1 VSRARNRRHR
11 AERKAK
17 AEAKDELQF
26 GFWFVGFFDLLG
38 IRERYLETDHFPAND
53 EEMKALLTKLKNSVG
68 VVQGLRRELTR
79 FEAAMKDPSHVATLD
94 GVPAGARELVNEL
107 RQTRA
112 IRLNFSDAI
121 MLQCPLASDGGNFP
135 IRGIY
140 DALQKCASMM
150 LVSLAAGHPIRGG
163 LDVGTG
169 LLDGGELFGA
179 ATVKAYLLESKC
191 AEYPRLVVGDTL
203 VKRLLQSQESDAGG
217 LRGQVE
223 RQVAA
228 RLLSVLKRD
237 DYDQRWIVDYAGP
250 AFRKAMASVPGLGG
264 VLNSALAFAVKSRDE
279 FERRG
284 DQKLL
289 RRYQALVS
297 YLQGSGPF

>member
-1 VSRARNRRHR
+1 MSRARNRRHR

-17 AEAKDELQF
+17 AEANDELHF
-26 GFWFVGFFDLLG
+26 GFWFVAFFDLLG
-38 IRERYLETDHFPAND
+38 IRQKYLETDYFPSND
-53 EEMKALLTKLKNSVG
+53 VEMKALHAKLKNSVG

-79 FEAAMKDPSHVATLD
+79 FEAAMNDPGHDATFD
-94 GVPAGARELVNEL
+94 RGPASARALLKEL

-112 IRLNFSDAI
+112 IRLSFSDAI
-121 MLQCPLASDGGNFP
+121 MLQCPLASDDANFP

-150 LVSLAAGHPIRGG
+150 LISLAAGHPIRGG

-169 LLDGGELFGA
+169 LLDRGELFGA
-179 ATVKAYLLESKC
+179 APAKAYLLESKC
-191 AEYPRLVVGDTL
+191 AEYPRLLVGDTL
-203 VKRLLQSQESDAGG
+203 VTRLLQGRQSDAAGV
-217 LRGQVE
+217 RGQVE
-223 RQVAA
+223 RQIAA
-228 RLLSVLKRD
+228 RLLSFLKRD

-250 AFRKAMASVPGLGG
+250 QFREAMASVPGLAG

-289 RRYQALVS
+289 RRYQALVT
-297 YLQGSGPF
+297 YLETSGPF